1 MLAETS
7 SPRDSY
13 YSSLFDEY
21 SSRGEERTFNGSTW
35 SRTTNAVKRRPSL
48 NLHPRTN
55 SISSL
60 KRQPSFDCPSP
71 AFSSLIS
78 SNYSS
83 PLSSLFNYKTA
94 SGSFSP
100 PPPSP
105 GYVFTHFS
113 SYNNVGNRESLTSNK
128 TEERSNSLTVPL
140 DTKRSSAENRTSS
153 PSGSSILEDYND
165 YNDYHTRPSSTSS
178 FEDAP
183 NSALNSPEV
192 TPKSQD
198 STLSQQTMDGH
209 MQQQQD
215 SDRDQYGFRRSFQW
229 ITRKEYNEFESSY
242 TQVLHRRKQKWD
254 AVIAENGGVIPD
266 RCSKMK
272 RYVRK
277 GIPPSLRGE
286 AWFHF
291 SGAEAKM
298 RDHMDFYQQL
308 LIKAQDPR
316 YENEY
321 VEVIERDL
329 HRTFPENIKFKSTV
343 VSEDGS
349 TFIST
354 DNVPIIQ
361 SLRRVL
367 IAFSLY
373 SPNIGYCQ
381 SLNYLVGILLL
392 FMEEEKAFWMLVT
405 IIHDYLPENMYDVTM
420 EGANVDQ
427 AVLMILIME
436 KMPQIWNRL
445 SGGFGWDV
453 EKLDG
458 NMPTIT
464 LVTSHWFLT
473 LYINILPIE
482 TLLRVWDCLFYEGN
496 KVLFRV
502 ALAII
507 KLNED
512 KILAIDDPMEIFQ
525 VVQNMP
531 KCLLDCHKL
540 IDVCF
545 RRRKG
550 VSDIS
555 QKDIDRHRELIRERR
570 RKRVGSMLFKHN
582 N

>member
-7 SPRDSY
+7 NPRDSY
-13 YSSLFDEY
+13 YSSLYDEY
-21 SSRGEERTFNGSTW
+21 SSRGEERAYIVGSTW
-35 SRTTNAVKRRPSL
+35 NHAAKTVKRRPSL

-71 AFSSLIS
+71 PSHLVS
-78 SNYSS
+78 SNSN
-83 PLSSLFNYKTA
+83 PINSLFNYTA

-100 PPPSP
+100 SPPSP
-105 GYVFTHFS
+105 GYVFTRFN
-113 SYNNVGNRESLTSNK
+113 SYNNIGPRESLTGK
-128 TEERSNSLTVPL
+128 QPDERTSSLSVPM
-140 DTKRSSAENRTSS
+140 DTKRNSAENRAPS
-153 PSGSSILEDYND
+153 PSESSILEDYND
-165 YNDYHTRPSSTSS
+165 YHTRHSSASS
-178 FEDAP
+178 FEDV
-183 NSALNSPEV
+183 LNKDKANTTKKTLRTS
-192 TPKSQD
+192 TQSQIN
-198 STLSQQTMDGH
+198 LNE
-209 MQQQQD
+209 QQQQVRTFSRQNSTRSRSSINGRVRQKQD
-215 SDRDQYGFRRSFQW
+215 CDDRDQYGFRRSYQW
-229 ITRKEYNEFESSY
+229 ITKKEYTEFESSY
-242 TQVLHRRKQKWD
+242 VQVLHRRKQKWD
-254 AVIAENGGVIPD
+254 IAIEENGGVIPG
-266 RCSKMK
+266 RSSKMK

-277 GIPPSLRGE
+277 GVPPSLRGKV
-286 AWFHF
+286 WFHY

-321 VEVIERDL
+321 VEIIERDL

-343 VSEDGS
+343 DSKDGS
-349 TFIST
+349 SPVLST

-367 IAFSLY
+367 TAFSLF

-381 SLNYLVGILLL
+381 SLNYVVGILLL
-392 FMEEEKAFWMLVT
+392 FMDEEQAFWMLVT

-427 AVLMILIME
+427 AVLMMFVME
-436 KMPQIWNRL
+436 KMPQIWNKL
-445 SGGFGWDV
+445 SGGFGWDI
-453 EKLDG
+453 EKLDK

-464 LVTSHWFLT
+464 L
-473 LYINILPIE
+473 

-502 ALAII
+502 ALAIL
-507 KLNED
+507 KLNEE
-512 KILAIDDPMEIFQ
+512 KILAVNDPMEIFQ

-531 KCLLDCHKL
+531 KSLLDCHKL
-540 IDVCF
+540 IDLCF

-550 VSDIS
+550 LS
-555 QKDIDRHRELIRERR
+555 QKDIDKRREFFRERR
-570 RKRVGSMLFKHN
+570 KKRVGSMLLKH
-582 N
+582 

>member
-21 SSRGEERTFNGSTW
+21 SSRGEERTCNGSTW
-35 SRTTNAVKRRPSL
+35 NHTTNAVKKRPSL
-48 NLHPRTN
+48 NLHPRSN

-71 AFSSLIS
+71 AFSNLVS

-83 PLSSLFNYKTA
+83 PLNSLFNYKTA

-113 SYNNVGNRESLTSNK
+113 SYNNVGTRESLTSNK
-128 TEERSNSLTVPL
+128 IEERSNSLTVPL

-165 YNDYHTRPSSTSS
+165 YHTRPSSASS
-178 FEDAP
+178 FEDTP
-183 NSALNSPEV
+183 NSVSLEV
-192 TPKSQD
+192 TPTKSH
-198 STLSQQTMDGH
+198 SQHVIDEH
-209 MQQQQD
+209 MQQHQD
-215 SDRDQYGFRRSFQW
+215 NDRDQYGFRRSFQW

-242 TQVLHRRKQKWD
+242 IQVLHRRKQKWD
-254 AVIAENGGVIPD
+254 AAIAENGGVIPD

-316 YENEY
+316 YENDY

-343 VSEDGS
+343 VSED
-349 TFIST
+349 
-354 DNVPIIQ
+354 
-361 SLRRVL
+361 
-367 IAFSLY
+367 
-373 SPNIGYCQ
+373 
-381 SLNYLVGILLL
+381 
-392 FMEEEKAFWMLVT
+392 EKAFW
-405 IIHDYLPENMYDVTM
+405 I
-420 EGANVDQ
+420 
-427 AVLMILIME
+427 
-436 KMPQIWNRL
+436 L

-482 TLLRVWDCLFYEGN
+482 TLLRVWDCLFYE
-496 KVLFRV
+496 
-502 ALAII
+502 AT
-507 KLNED
+507 
-512 KILAIDDPMEIFQ
+512 DDPMEIFQ

-550 VSDIS
+550 VADIS
-555 QKDIDRHRELIRERR
+555 QKDIDRHRELIHLQYIY
-570 RKRVGSMLFKHN
+570 GNCFF
-582 N
+582 